1 MQGIPNKTITIAF
14 AEKKLVTSQK
24 KIVGVFPFNY
34 VIRFIRFHSMM
45 AESGAHY
52 PFIIINKDRRNK
64 NGTHWWGLLNLP
76 SKKRSFYW
84 IVLVFKILRS
94 SFFRMI
100 KKYSR
105 RKFMLLQKLTKTV
118 IKLL

>member
-24 KIVGVFPFNY
+24 KIVGVFPSNY

-52 PFIIINKDRRNK
+52 PFIIINKDRSNK
-64 NGTHWWGLLNLP
+64 NGTHWWGFLNLHP
-76 SKKRSFYW
+76 KKRSFYW
-84 IVLVFKILRS
+84 IVLVFKLLRS

-105 RKFMLLQKLTKTV
+105 RNFMLLQKLTKTL
-118 IKLL
+118 IK

>member
-14 AEKKLVTSQK
+14 AEKKLVKSQK
-24 KIVGVFPFNY
+24 KIVGVFLSNY

-64 NGTHWWGLLNLP
+64 NGTHWWGFLNLP

-105 RKFMLLQKLTKTV
+105 RNFMLLRKLTKTV
-118 IKLL
+118 IK